1 MRYLPDSDQ
10 MKHADSYTIHTL
22 GIPSLD
28 LMERAAAS
36 CVDVLEEKNLDLSN
50 VLVVC
55 GSGNNGGDGF
65 AVARMLIQKG
75 YKVSVLFA
83 GKMESRSVETVQQM
97 DWFLE
102 AGGSYSIS
110 FEPAEYT
117 VVIDAL
123 FGVGLNRDI
132 SGHYGELIDQM
143 NALCGFKFAVDT
155 PSGVCATT
163 GKIFVHAFEADCTV
177 TFQNA
182 KVGLML
188 HPGHSYAGEVI
199 VKDIGISN
207 LIFEQDKEVA
217 FTIDKDELTKYMPVR
232 KQDSHKGTYGKA
244 LIIAG
249 CKGMA
254 GAAYLNAY
262 AAYMTGAGLVQIYTV
277 EENRQVLQQLLPE
290 AIITTYDVF
299 DEGEIIH
306 LLRWADVVA
315 IGSGIGTSDKS
326 RKILRTVM
334 ENVTV
339 PCVIDADGLNL
350 IAENP
355 KFKKYFEAGKFI
367 LTPHMKEMSRISG
380 YSVAELKEN
389 KKELLKRFVE
399 EYPVVCAMKDA
410 RTFVAK
416 ADEQMYVN
424 LSGNSAMAK
433 GGSGDVLTGVI
444 AGLLSQGMKEF
455 DAAWLGVFLHGCSGD
470 SAREKKGAYSVLAR
484 DLAES
489 LSDVLKELEG

>member
-10 MKHADSYTIHTL
+10 MKNADSYTIQTL

-28 LMERAAAS
+28 LMERAASS
-36 CVDVLEEKNLDLSN
+36 CVDVLLEKEVDLSN
-50 VLVVC
+50 TLVVC

-65 AVARMLIQKG
+65 AIARILLKKG
-75 YKVSVLFA
+75 YPVSVLFA
-83 GKMESRSVETVQQM
+83 GKMESRSKETITQM
-97 DWFLE
+97 EWYEE
-102 AGGSYSIS
+102 AGGTFSNQYESK
-110 FEPAEYT
+110 EYT

-123 FGVGLNRDI
+123 FGVGLNRDVK
-132 SGHYGELIDQM
+132 GHYGELIEQM
-143 NALCGFKFAVDT
+143 NQASGYKFAVDT
-155 PSGVCATT
+155 PSGICATT
-163 GKIFVHAFEADCTV
+163 GKIFAHAFEADTTV

-182 KVGLML
+182 KVGLL
-188 HPGHSYAGEVI
+188 LYPGYTYAGEVI

-207 LIFEQDKEVA
+207 QIFEDDKAVS
-217 FTIDKDELTKYMPVR
+217 FTIDKNELGKYMPDR
-232 KQDSHKGTYGKA
+232 KQDSHKGSYGKT

-290 AIITTYDVF
+290 AIITTYDFF
-299 DEGEIIH
+299 DEKEIIK
-306 LLRWADVVA
+306 LLRWADVVSV
-315 IGSGIGTSDKS
+315 GSGLGTSEKS
-326 RKILRTVM
+326 RKILHTVL

-350 IAENP
+350 IADNP
-355 KFKKYFEAGKFI
+355 KYKRYFEKGGFI
-367 LTPHMKEMSRISG
+367 LTPHMKVMSRLTGNTVS
-380 YSVAELKEN
+380 ELKEN
-389 KKELLKRFVE
+389 KKELLSKFVE
-399 EYPVVCAMKDA
+399 RYPVTCAMKDA

-416 ADEQMYVN
+416 KGHHMYVN

-444 AGLLSQGMKEF
+444 AGLLSQGMEEF

-470 SAREKKGAYSVLAR
+470 KAREHKGAYSVLAR
-484 DLAES
+484 DLAEY
-489 LSDVLKELEG
+489 LSHVLVELEG